1 MAVDSIMAR
10 PTNRVRVMVAEASG
24 CWASELRA
32 EATALPS
39 ASAGPIVPNPV
50 VRPATTI
57 DATAT
62 IVMVSIE
69 CPFRVLARASGCC
82 FGLRLG
88 FADAGGGRDV
98 DRRQDAENVGLHHSR
113 EEAEGRHE
121 DREDEGRDRE
131 QDPDDHCAA
140 HHVAEQPDGK
150 RQRARHLTD
159 DVERK
164 HDERRLRIGLEI
176 CLLYTSPS
184 PRDRT

>member
-10 PTNRVRVMVAEASG
+10 PTNRVRLMVAEASG
-24 CWASELRA
+24 CWASELSA

-62 IVMVSIE
+62 IVMVSIR
-69 CPFRVLARASGCC
+69 CPFRVLAKASLCC
-82 FGLRLG
+82 LGLRLG
-88 FADAGGGRDV
+88 FADAGGGRNV

-113 EEAEGRHE
+113 EEAERRHQ

-131 QDPDDHCAA
+131 QDPDDHRTA
-140 HHVAEQPDGK
+140 HHVAEH
-150 RQRARHLTD
+150 AITD
-159 DVERK
+159 ADVEVL
-164 HDERRLRIGLEI
+164 LR
-176 CLLYTSPS
+176 
-184 PRDRT
+184 